1 MMKRNKIFAAVFAA
15 ITAAACSNE
24 LENLNPNEDSYLV
37 PMEFVGVTDGG
48 DEVGTKTTLN
58 FNMVNWEETDEV
70 TLLSGD
76 GYATATKLTISGMNS
91 NGSATFEGL
100 AEKESDS
107 FLALYPY
114 NAEHLTSNPYKD
126 GGLTVTIPV
135 EQKVVG
141 TSTSDYSFQSGANV
155 SVAYSE
161 DDALKFR
168 NIGAVLVFQMWAGS
182 AGRVT
187 KVTVKAKKEDG
198 TYYNLTGS
206 STVTLDED
214 TKLPIVGE
222 GDTDHITLLPP
233 EGKSTFYGGRYAFVV
248 YPGDYQCFEITFTD
262 KKGRDFTY
270 TNSEPLSLKRNGRA
284 ELGLL
289 NDMTP
294 SGSLLPEGDMKV
306 TVLFDQGLDKWPFIE
321 PVVAAESQAKN
332 GDTYTFPYPAT
343 YNGKETYEP
352 LTFIISNGGLT
363 SKYSH
368 TKNYLYTGS
377 QYAGGVNKPKH
388 ITLPGISG
396 KYLKSVKTTVSNDN
410 KTFSMLG
417 ATSEKTTAGS
427 TVNFEFPLMITTGE
441 ETKVIDS
448 EAGKSYVMDINIG
461 NTAVAKIELLY
472 TVTKPVA
479 DATE

>member
-1 MMKRNKIFAAVFAA
+1 MKKNKIFAAVFAV
-15 ITAAACSNE
+15 ITAAACTNE
-24 LENLNPNEDSYLV
+24 LENVTLNEGTDLV
-37 PMEFVGVTDGG
+37 LVVFNGVTDGG
-48 DEVGTKTTLN
+48 IKEISKTTLN
-58 FNMVNWEETDEV
+58 YDIVNWEATDEV
-70 TLLSGD
+70 TLLSGE
-76 GYATATKLTISGMNS
+76 GYATATKMTVSDINS

-107 FLALYPY
+107 FLALYPH

-141 TSTSDYSFQSGANV
+141 TSTSDYSFQSGTNV

-161 DDALKFR
+161 DNALKFR

-222 GDTDHITLLPP
+222 GDADHITLLPP
-233 EGKSTFYGGRYAFVV
+233 EGKSAFYGGYYAFVV
-248 YPGDYQCFEITFTD
+248 YPGDYQSFEITFTD

-270 TNSEPLSLKRNGRA
+270 TNSEPLSLKRNMRA
-284 ELGLL
+284 SLGLL

-294 SGSLLPEGDMKV
+294 SGSLLPEGDMTV
-306 TVLFDQGLDKWPFIE
+306 EVLFNQGLDKWPFIE
-321 PVVAAESQAKN
+321 PIVASQAKD
-332 GDTYTFPYPAT
+332 GDAYTFPYPAT
-343 YNGKETYEP
+343 YNGKSTYEP
-352 LTFIISNGGLT
+352 LKFVISNGGLNT
-363 SKYSH
+363 QYSH
-368 TKNYLYTGS
+368 TTNYLYTGS

-396 KYLKSVKTTVSNDN
+396 KYLKSVKMTASNAN
-410 KTFSMLG
+410 KTFSMSG
-417 ATSEKTTAGS
+417 ATSEVTTAGS
-427 TVNFEFPLMITTGE
+427 TVGLEFPLMITTGE
-441 ETKVIDS
+441 ETTVIDS
-448 EAGKSYVMDINIG
+448 EAGKSYVMDINMG

-472 TVTKPVA
+472 TITKPVA

>member
-1 MMKRNKIFAAVFAA
+1 MVLLL
-15 ITAAACSNE
+15 CSNE

-107 FLALYPY
+107 FLALYPH

-141 TSTSDYSFQSGANV
+141 TSASDYSFQSGANV

-294 SGSLLPEGDMKV
+294 SGSLLPEGDMTV
-306 TVLFDQGLDKWPFIE
+306 TVLFDQGLDKWPFVE

-343 YNGKETYEP
+343 YNGKATYEP
-352 LTFIISNGGLT
+352 LTFVISNGGL
-363 SKYSH
+363 SSQYSH

>member
-1 MMKRNKIFAAVFAA
+1 MKRNKIFAAVFAVM
-15 ITAAACSNE
+15 TAAACSNE
-24 LENLNPNEDSYLV
+24 LDNVTLNEGTDLV
-37 PMEFVGVTDGG
+37 PVVFNGVTDGG
-48 DEVGTKTTLN
+48 IKEISKTTLN
-58 FNMVNWEETDEV
+58 YDIVNWEATDEV
-70 TLLSGD
+70 TLLSGE
-76 GYATATKLTISGMNS
+76 GYATATKMTVSDINS

-107 FLALYPY
+107 FLALYPH

-141 TSTSDYSFQSGANV
+141 TSASDYSFQSGANV

-248 YPGDYQCFEITFTD
+248 YPGDYQSFEITFID

-294 SGSLLPEGDMKV
+294 SGSLLPEGDMTV
-306 TVLFDQGLDKWPFIE
+306 EVLFNQGLDKWPFIE
-321 PVVAAESQAKN
+321 PIVAAESQAKN

-352 LTFIISNGGLT
+352 LTFVISNGGL
-363 SKYSH
+363 SSQYSH
-368 TKNYLYTGS
+368 TNSYLSTGS
-377 QYAGGVNKPKH
+377 HWANKTNNPKH

-417 ATSEKTTAGS
+417 ATSELTTAGS
-427 TVNFEFPLMITTGE
+427 IVNFEFPLMITTGE

-448 EAGKSYVMDINIG
+448 EVGKSYVMDINIG

>member
-1 MMKRNKIFAAVFAA
+1 MKRNKVFAAVFAVMA
-15 ITAAACSNE
+15 AAACSNE
-24 LENLNPNEDSYLV
+24 LDNVTLNEGTDLV
-37 PMEFVGVTDGG
+37 PVVFNGLTDGG
-48 DEVGTKTTLN
+48 VQEMSKTTLN
-58 FNMVNWEETDEV
+58 YTGVNWEETDEV

-100 AEKESDS
+100 AEKGSDS
-107 FLALYPY
+107 FMALYPH

-141 TSTSDYSFQSGANV
+141 TSANDYSFQSGANV

-198 TYYNLTGS
+198 TYYNLTGA

-248 YPGDYQCFEITFTD
+248 YPGDYQSFEITFTD

-270 TNSEPLSLKRNGRA
+270 TNSTPLSLKRNGRA

-294 SGSLLPEGDMKV
+294 SGSLLPEGDMTV
-306 TVLFDQGLDKWPFIE
+306 TVLFNQGLDKWPFIE
-321 PVVAAESQAKN
+321 PVVADESQAKN

-352 LTFIISNGGLT
+352 LTFVISNGGLT

-368 TKNYLYTGS
+368 TNSYLSTGS
-377 QYAGGVNKPKH
+377 HWANKTNNPKPV
-388 ITLPGISG
+388 TLPGING
-396 KYLKSVKTTVSNDN
+396 KYLKSVTMTAFNAS
-410 KTFSMLG
+410 KTFSIQG
-417 ATSEKTTAGS
+417 ATSESTTAGS
-427 TVNFEFPLMITTGE
+427 SVSLEFPLMITTDDG
-441 ETKVIDS
+441 TQVIDS
-448 EAGKSYVMDINIG
+448 EAGKSYVMNINMG
-461 NTAVAKIELLY
+461 NTYITQIELFY
-472 TVTKPVA
+472 TVTKPVSE
-479 DATE
+479 ATE

>member
-1 MMKRNKIFAAVFAA
+1 MKRNKVFAAVFAV
-15 ITAAACSNE
+15 ITAAACTNE
-24 LENLNPNEDSYLV
+24 LENVTLNEGTDLV
-37 PMEFVGVTDGG
+37 PVVFNGVTDGG
-48 DEVGTKTTLN
+48 IKEISKTTLN
-58 FNMVNWEETDEV
+58 YTGVNWEETDEV
-70 TLLSGD
+70 TLLSGE
-76 GYATATKLTISGMNS
+76 GYATATKMTVSDINS

-107 FLALYPY
+107 FLALYPH

-141 TSTSDYSFQSGANV
+141 TSPNDYSFQSGANV

-168 NIGAVLVFQMWAGS
+168 NIGAVLVFQMWAGP

-248 YPGDYQCFEITFTD
+248 YPGDYQSFEITFTD

-284 ELGLL
+284 ELGTL
-289 NDMTP
+289 NNMTP
-294 SGSLLPEGDMKV
+294 SGSLLPEGDMTV
-306 TVLFDQGLDKWPFIE
+306 EVLFNQGLGKWPFIE

-352 LTFIISNGGLT
+352 LTFVISNGGLN
-363 SKYSH
+363 SQYSH
-368 TKNYLYTGS
+368 TNSYLSTGS
-377 QYAGGVNKPKH
+377 QYANGGNKPKH
-388 ITLPGISG
+388 ITLPGING
-396 KYLKSVKTTVSNDN
+396 KYLKSVTMTALNAS
-410 KTFSMLG
+410 KTFSIQG
-417 ATSEKTTAGS
+417 ATSESTTAGS
-427 TVNFEFPLMITTGE
+427 SVSLEFPLMITTGE

-461 NTAVAKIELLY
+461 KTYITQIELFY